1 MKQDKNQT
9 KQVKSYLYRLIVGIV
24 IAIVIILLGIDVDSE
39 SINILFT
46 VYGIVFSVIM
56 SFVASFNTREVRNME
71 IRTKILGIINSMT
84 KWTFI
89 DFITVALLFSATM
102 VISKWQDQA
111 MLAHINI
118 FNISL
123 TSFANATAFT
133 VTLILLCLTAY
144 KFIQL
149 RKLHNKIED
158 ELIK

>member
-1 MKQDKNQT
+1 MRT
-9 KQVKSYLYRLIVGIV
+9 YLYRLIVGIV
-24 IAIVIILLGIDVDSE
+24 IAIIIILLGIDIDSE

-56 SFVASFNTREVRNME
+56 SFIASFNTREVRNIE
-71 IRTKILGIINSMT
+71 IRKKILEVINTMT

-89 DFITVALLFSATM
+89 DFITVAFLFAATM
-102 VISKWQDQA
+102 AISECQDIT
-111 MLAHINI
+111 LIVYTKKINI
-118 FNISL
+118 KLASL
-123 TSFANATAFT
+123 ANAITFT
-133 VTLILLCLTAY
+133 FTMILLCLTAY

>member
-1 MKQDKNQT
+1 VRT
-9 KQVKSYLYRLIVGIV
+9 YLYRLIVGIV
-24 IAIVIILLGIDVDSE
+24 IAIIIILLGIDIDSE

-56 SFVASFNTREVRNME
+56 SFIASFNTREVRNIE
-71 IRTKILGIINSMT
+71 IRKKILEVINTMT

-89 DFITVALLFSATM
+89 DFITVAFLFAATM
-102 VISKWQDQA
+102 AISECQDIT
-111 MLAHINI
+111 LIVYTKKINI
-118 FNISL
+118 NLASL
-123 TSFANATAFT
+123 ANAITFT
-133 VTLILLCLTAY
+133 FTMILLCLTAY

>member
-1 MKQDKNQT
+1 MRT
-9 KQVKSYLYRLIVGIV
+9 YLYRLIVGIV
-24 IAIVIILLGIDVDSE
+24 IAIIIILLGIDIDSE

-56 SFVASFNTREVRNME
+56 SFIASFNTREVRNIE
-71 IRTKILGIINSMT
+71 IRKTILEVINTMT

-89 DFITVALLFSATM
+89 DFITVAILFAATM
-102 VISKWQDQA
+102 AISECQDIT
-111 MLAHINI
+111 LIVYTKKINI
-118 FNISL
+118 NLASL
-123 TSFANATAFT
+123 ANAITFT
-133 VTLILLCLTAY
+133 FTMILLCLTAY

>member
-1 MKQDKNQT
+1 MRT
-9 KQVKSYLYRLIVGIV
+9 YLYRLIVGIV
-24 IAIVIILLGIDVDSE
+24 IAIVIILLGIDIDSE

-56 SFVASFNTREVRNME
+56 SFIASFNTREVRNIE
-71 IRTKILGIINSMT
+71 IRKEILGVINTMT

-89 DFITVALLFSATM
+89 DFITGALLFAATM
-102 VISKWQDQA
+102 VISKWQDNT
-111 MLAHINI
+111 LIVHVNI
-118 FNISL
+118 FNVNLASL
-123 TSFANATAFT
+123 ANAITFT

>member
-1 MKQDKNQT
+1 
-9 KQVKSYLYRLIVGIV
+9 
-24 IAIVIILLGIDVDSE
+24 LGIDIDSE

-56 SFVASFNTREVRNME
+56 SFIASFNTREVRNIE
-71 IRTKILGIINSMT
+71 IRKKILEVINTMT

-89 DFITVALLFSATM
+89 DFITVALLFAATM
-102 VISKWQDQA
+102 AISEYQDIT
-111 MLAHINI
+111 LIVYTKKINI
-118 FNISL
+118 NLASL
-123 TSFANATAFT
+123 ANAITFT
-133 VTLILLCLTAY
+133 FTMILLCLTAY

>member
-1 MKQDKNQT
+1 MRT
-9 KQVKSYLYRLIVGIV
+9 YLYRLIVGIV
-24 IAIVIILLGIDVDSE
+24 IAIIIILLGIDIDSE

-56 SFVASFNTREVRNME
+56 SFIASFNTREVRNIE
-71 IRTKILGIINSMT
+71 IRKKILEVINTMT

-89 DFITVALLFSATM
+89 DFITVAFLFAATM
-102 VISKWQDQA
+102 AISECQDIT
-111 MLAHINI
+111 LIVYTKKINI
-118 FNISL
+118 NLASL
-123 TSFANATAFT
+123 ANAITFT
-133 VTLILLCLTAY
+133 FTMILLCLTAY

>member
-1 MKQDKNQT
+1 MRT
-9 KQVKSYLYRLIVGIV
+9 YLYRLIVGIV
-24 IAIVIILLGIDVDSE
+24 IAIIIILLGIDIDSE

-56 SFVASFNTREVRNME
+56 SFIASFNTREVRNIE
-71 IRTKILGIINSMT
+71 IRKKILEVINTMT

-89 DFITVALLFSATM
+89 DFITVALLFAATM
-102 VISKWQDQA
+102 AISEYQDIT
-111 MLAHINI
+111 LIVYTKKINI
-118 FNISL
+118 NLASL
-123 TSFANATAFT
+123 ANAITFT
-133 VTLILLCLTAY
+133 FTMILLCLTAY